1 MSKMPRVRCRRA
13 RTRALYATASIT
25 LGALMAAPPA
35 APQPGLFRFGVFE
48 ADARSRELR
57 KNGVRL
63 KLQQQPFQVLME
75 LLRRPGEVVTREEL
89 RKALWPDDT
98 FVDFDHGLNTAIN
111 KLRATL
117 GDSGDNPRFI
127 ETLARRGYRFIAPVE
142 FFHESGAAAPAPAT
156 SPAQGPAAAETAS
169 AGVVA
174 GELPSPPRG
183 IVRGLFTLIQVM
195 YLCFYLAALWKFA
208 TVHNLLADY
217 MGRATWG
224 ALGLLLFSALIGI
237 ATRLY
242 LLAAALFDYHGLGRQ
257 FRRIFP
263 LIVALDE
270 LWALAPLL
278 LAAQIGMALALA
290 AIAALLYLPFSQRTL
305 IRMGYPGGQWAEAK

>member
-1 MSKMPRVRCRRA
+1 MAEQSRRA
-13 RTRALYATASIT
+13 K
-25 LGALMAAPPA
+25 
-35 APQPGLFRFGVFE
+35 FGVFE
-48 ADARSRELR
+48 VDLVTGELR
-57 KNGVRL
+57 KSGL
-63 KLQQQPFQVLME
+63 KLRLQEQPFQVLTM
-75 LLRRPGEVVTREEL
+75 LLERPGELVTRDDL
-89 RKALWPDDT
+89 RQRLWPADT
-98 FVDFDHGLNTAIN
+98 FVDFDHSLNTAIA
-111 KLRATL
+111 KLREML
-117 GDSGDNPRFI
+117 GDAAASPRFI